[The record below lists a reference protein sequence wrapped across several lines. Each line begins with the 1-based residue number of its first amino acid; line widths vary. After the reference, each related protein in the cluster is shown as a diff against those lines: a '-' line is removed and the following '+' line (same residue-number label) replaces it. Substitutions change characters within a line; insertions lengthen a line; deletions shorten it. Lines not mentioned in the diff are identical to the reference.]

1 MIDYEYDDV
10 LFEDDIANNTD
21 EREEDEWPFGI
32 PHDVLMELIGKDG

>member
-1 MIDYEYDDV
+1 MTDNEYE
-10 LFEDDIANNTD
+10 EDDFMYD